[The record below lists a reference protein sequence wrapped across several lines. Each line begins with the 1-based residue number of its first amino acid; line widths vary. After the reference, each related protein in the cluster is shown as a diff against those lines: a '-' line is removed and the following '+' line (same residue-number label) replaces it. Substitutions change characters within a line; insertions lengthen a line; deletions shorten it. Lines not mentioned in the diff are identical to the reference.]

1 MVIDIV
7 CARQSLSSPSVHQ
20 KRVTVAKNIG
30 SLNVVIAIVCA
41 RYSLSSPSVHHKRV
55 TVAENKVA

>member
-1 MVIDIV
+1 MVIAIV

-30 SLNVVIAIVCA
+30 SLNMVIAIVCA
-41 RYSLSSPSVHHKRV
+41 R
-55 TVAENKVA
+55 